1 MPRRDSLEISER
13 ADGVR
18 FPVIVAPRSSKT
30 GVAGVHDGALKVRLS
45 SPPVEGA
52 ANNELIAFFAKKLR
66 VPKSAVTIVSG
77 KSSKRKNVTIAGVGG
92 VDVEAAF
99 LKQADRPI

>member
-1 MPRRDSLEISER
+1 MEIKQG

-30 GVAGVHDGALKVRLS
+30 VVAGVHDGALKVRLS
-45 SPPVEGA
+45 APPVEGA
-52 ANNELIAFFAKKLR
+52 ANNELIAFFAKRLR

-77 KSSKRKNVTIAGVGG
+77 KSSKRKNVMIAGVGG
-92 VDVEAAF
+92 ADIEAAF
-99 LKQADRPI
+99 LKQTGRPI